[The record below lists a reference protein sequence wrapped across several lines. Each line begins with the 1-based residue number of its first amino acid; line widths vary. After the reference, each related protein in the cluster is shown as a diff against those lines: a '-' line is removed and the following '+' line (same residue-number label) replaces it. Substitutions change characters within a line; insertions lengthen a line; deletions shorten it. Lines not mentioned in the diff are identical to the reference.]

1 MHLIPNG
8 ARLSRGFARGIVRP
22 AAAAPAHAVAP
33 GTRIPIESSTTPAPA
48 PAVNPSLVVAAPRT
62 LGASAHHAAMLPL
75 LALTLLTAPGPLV
88 AFVHQAAMHPLL
100 ALTLPIFPAGCLVPG
115 ELVHGLAAM
124 LPVSLAT
131 APAMHAADRCA
142 CRHGICRC
150 V

>member
-1 MHLIPNG
+1 M
-8 ARLSRGFARGIVRP
+8 
-22 AAAAPAHAVAP
+22 
-33 GTRIPIESSTTPAPA
+33 
-48 PAVNPSLVVAAPRT
+48 NPSLVVAAPRA

-88 AFVHQAAMHPLL
+88 AFVMHPLL
-100 ALTLPIFPAGCLVPG
+100 IFPAGCLVPG
-115 ELVHGLAAM
+115 ALVHGLAAM

-142 CRHGICRC
+142 WGKGICRC